1 VHTALR
7 YLEHRGV
14 TCVPRVADTSFSPD
28 GFETL
33 TYIEGDAVPPTG
45 LTKEGGYA
53 LGELLRAIHDGLRR
67 YQSPLDPNWMPSW
80 MRTSSGLGQMWGHCD
95 VAPWNLV
102 CKDGI
107 PIALIDWDSFG
118 RTTLV
123 WELAQ
128 AIWLNA
134 QLFDDDVV
142 ALHGLPLANE
152 RMKVARA
159 ICDGYGVTLSMRRQL
174 PDAMIEVAIRTAA
187 QEATDAGVTETGLSP
202 AQYGQLG
209 GGTPF
214 TGHQLTWAMA
224 WRIRSARWMLQNRSM
239 LEEALVSDV
248 EDP

>member
-1 VHTALR
+1 
-7 YLEHRGV
+7 
-14 TCVPRVADTSFSPD
+14 
-28 GFETL
+28 
-33 TYIEGDAVPPTG
+33 
-45 LTKEGGYA
+45 
-53 LGELLRAIHDGLRR
+53 
-67 YQSPLDPNWMPSW
+67 
-80 MRTSSGLGQMWGHCD
+80 MRTSGGLGQMWGHCD

-134 QLFDDDVV
+134 LLFDDDVV
-142 ALHGLPLANE
+142 ALQGLPPANE
-152 RMKVARA
+152 RLSGARA
-159 ICDGYGVTLSMRRQL
+159 ICDGYGVTLHMREQL

-187 QEATDAGVTETGLSP
+187 QEATDAGVTETDYAP

-214 TGHQLTWAMA
+214 TGHELTWAMA
-224 WRIRSARWMLQNRSM
+224 WRTRSARWMLQKCEAIEKALTNNV
-239 LEEALVSDV
+239 EEI
-248 EDP
+248 